1 MSLNAKNKM
10 IHGCTGLL
18 VSFETFIMKIIH
30 YIYFIGK
37 NLLDNFSED
46 KDHGNGNSIDKRT
59 VTTTDG
65 QESRKPC
72 TL

>member
-1 MSLNAKNKM
+1 M

-18 VSFETFIMKIIH
+18 VSFETFIMKNNLL
-30 YIYFIGK
+30 YFIGK
-37 NLLDNFSED
+37 NPLNNCSED
-46 KDHGNGNSIDKRT
+46 KEHDNGSSIDKRT
-59 VTTTDG
+59 VTTEG